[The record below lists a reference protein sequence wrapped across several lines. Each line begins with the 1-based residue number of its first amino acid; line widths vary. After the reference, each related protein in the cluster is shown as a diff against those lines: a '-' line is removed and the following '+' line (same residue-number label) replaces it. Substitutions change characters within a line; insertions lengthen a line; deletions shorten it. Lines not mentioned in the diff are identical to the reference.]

1 MRCSLLNFI
10 LHWVRE
16 CFSSNSLVCFE
27 FHFCSIISC
36 SINHSREVIVFKSL
50 ISALEEVEENSCLLP
65 MQSLRKQQG
74 PGLGK
79 RKPGRSLSAWESRVL
94 VFPWFLSIF
103 FFFSLISFYL
113 FPWFFLNMKVVHEAG
128 EPRLTHRECIYYFLQ
143 HF

>member
-16 CFSSNSLVCFE
+16 CFSFNSLVCFE

-65 MQSLRKQQG
+65 MQSLRKQQE

-103 FFFSLISFYL
+103 FFFLDFFLSFSLI
-113 FPWFFLNMKVVHEAG
+113 FLEHESG
-128 EPRLTHRECIYYFLQ
+128 SWGRGTKTYT
-143 HF
+143 

>member
-103 FFFSLISFYL
+103 FFFLDFFLSFSLI
-113 FPWFFLNMKVVHEAG
+113 FLEHEG
-128 EPRLTHRECIYYFLQ
+128 GSWGRGTKTYT
-143 HF
+143 